1 VTSEARRR
9 LIEWEWP
16 GNVRELHNVL
26 ASAAA
31 IAESNVIGESDLPA
45 EVARAG
51 SATVTPIA
59 ELERAEVLRAMAQ
72 TQGNKM
78 ERLAA
83 RDQPSGALSP
93 PLEKFGV
100 TVAKM
105 PEAA

>member
-1 VTSEARRR
+1 
-9 LIEWEWP
+9 
-16 GNVRELHNVL
+16 VL
-26 ASAAA
+26 AGAAA

-45 EVARAG
+45 EVARGG

-78 ERLAA
+78 EAA
-83 RDQPSGALSP
+83 RRLGISRRALYRR
-93 PLEKFGV
+93 LEKFGV